1 MTAAALL
8 DRLDGVRRTGE
19 GRWIARCPAHDDRH
33 PSLLVTEESDGRV
46 GVWCFAGCQTA
57 EVLDATG
64 CKWSDLFPPRRRTG
78 PPARR
83 HRMRLASPA
92 DALKV
97 LALEAR
103 IVVLMAGDL
112 ARGDAISEEDRQ
124 RLIAA
129 AARLAR
135 AEEACR

>member
-1 MTAAALL
+1 
-8 DRLDGVRRTGE
+8 
-19 GRWIARCPAHDDRH
+19 
-33 PSLLVTEESDGRV
+33 
-46 GVWCFAGCQTA
+46 
-57 EVLDATG
+57 
-64 CKWSDLFPPRRRTG
+64 
-78 PPARR
+78 
-83 HRMRLASPA
+83 MRLASPA

-124 RLIAA
+124 RLIVA